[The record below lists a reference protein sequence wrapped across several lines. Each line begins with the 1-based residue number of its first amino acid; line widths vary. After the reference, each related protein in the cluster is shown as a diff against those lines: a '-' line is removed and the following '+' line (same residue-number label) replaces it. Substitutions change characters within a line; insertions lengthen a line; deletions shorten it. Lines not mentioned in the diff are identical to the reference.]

1 MLKRS
6 ASQSLITASLLSVC
20 VGITL
25 GQFVPPSSRTF
36 IWAVLGSLAFWFA
49 LKRSRKLTA
58 AILAACLALGFAR
71 GSLSVHARDGPQ
83 ESTSVQNRAYQ
94 RLSQSLRQPDAALAA
109 GLLTGD
115 REHVS
120 TQLQDDFRASG
131 LSHVVAVSGYNV
143 TLVVTFV
150 LRCTRRMPRRV
161 RLVVAIASVLA
172 FVIVAG
178 ASAAVVRAGV
188 MGAIGVMALHAG
200 RFSTSKRALLLAA
213 TGMLLYKPSL
223 VAFDVGF
230 QLSLSATAAL
240 LWLGPRIA
248 YICKRITDV
257 CGVRTSLVSTL
268 SATIGTLP
276 LSVWY
281 FANVPIYGLIANILV
296 APLIPL
302 AMATSTVLLVLPA
315 SLQGPAQLAASGLL
329 YLLRAVPHSIANWPF
344 AVIQLQ
350 ARWMGF
356 ALGLAGIL
364 LIVGVPKL
372 YRLMQKKTLLL
383 WPHDRN
389 TTFFERTTSLN
400 RQSCTQRNEAGGVPT
415 DSYRS
420 ASA

>member
-1 MLKRS
+1 VC
-6 ASQSLITASLLSVC
+6 LS
-20 VGITL
+20 IAL
-25 GQFVPPSSRTF
+25 GQIASPGSRTF
-36 IWAVLGSLAFWFA
+36 LWTALSIVAFWFA
-49 LKRSRKLTA
+49 LKKPRNLTA
-58 AILAACLALGFAR
+58 AILTVCLALGFAR

-83 ESTSVQNRAYQ
+83 ESTKVQNRAYQ
-94 RLSQSLRQPDAALAA
+94 RLSESLRQPDAALAA

-115 REHVS
+115 REHVPS
-120 TQLQDDFRASG
+120 QLQDDFRASG

-150 LRCTRRMPRRV
+150 LRCTRRVPRKI
-161 RLVVAIASVLA
+161 RLVVAIASVVA

-188 MGAIGVMALHAG
+188 MGGIGVMALHAG
-200 RFSTSKRALLLAA
+200 RLSTSKRALLLAA

-223 VAFDVGF
+223 ITFDVGF
-230 QLSLSATAAL
+230 QLSLSATASL

-248 YICKRITDV
+248 LIFKRVTDIL
-257 CGVRTSLVSTL
+257 GIRTSLVSTL

-302 AMATSTVLLVLPA
+302 AMATSTILLAFPL
-315 SLQGPAQLAASGLL
+315 SLVGPAQLAASGLL
-329 YLLRAVPHSIANWPF
+329 STLRIIPHLVASWPF

-350 ARWMGF
+350 TRWTGF

-364 LIVGVPKL
+364 LIVGAPKV
-372 YRLMQKKTLLL
+372 YRLTQKKTLLS

-389 TTFFERTTSLN
+389 TTFFKRTATLN
-400 RQSCTQRNEAGGVPT
+400 RQGRTQRNEAGGVPT
-415 DSYRS
+415 SFYRP
-420 ASA
+420 ASS